1 MTPPTALHNPSTT
14 STFFGLATHQQ
25 QSRDRTAIEGPM
37 TKLLLKVPWRK
48 VKFIFKWTTGIQSL
62 TALSTISFISE
73 QLCLICRISL

>member
-25 QSRDRTAIEGPM
+25 KSRDRTAIEGLM
-37 TKLLLKVPWRK
+37 IKLLLKVPWRK